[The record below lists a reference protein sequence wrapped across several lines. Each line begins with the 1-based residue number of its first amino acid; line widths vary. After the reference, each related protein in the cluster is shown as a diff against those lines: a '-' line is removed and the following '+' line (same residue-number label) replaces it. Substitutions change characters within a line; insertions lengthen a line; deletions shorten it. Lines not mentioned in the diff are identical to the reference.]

1 MITKDNLC
9 TAVLSIIHLR
19 KTCFVCLFFFLTKVS
34 FIQGA
39 FKNYQGLLWKI
50 QGLFKNIQQFLS
62 FQGLSR
68 PMRTMVKKSRL

>member
-19 KTCFVCLFFFLTKVS
+19 KTCFVCLFLFLTKVS

-39 FKNYQGLLWKI
+39 FKNYQGLL
-50 QGLFKNIQQFLS
+50 
-62 FQGLSR
+62 
-68 PMRTMVKKSRL
+68 